1 MGVPPLLNL
10 PAPSGDDRAASAL
23 RRTGFH
29 VASELVEATVV
40 LHLHGEL
47 DMATTPVL
55 DQALTSALSKGAT
68 DLVVDL
74 SCLSFIDSTGISMLL
89 SAVQR
94 SDQAGK
100 AFRVRSPNRPVRKA
114 LHLTGVDRILS
125 IEHAEPR
132 SI

>member
-1 MGVPPLLNL
+1 MLHL
-10 PAPSGDDRAASAL
+10 PAPSGDDMAL
-23 RRTGFH
+23 ADLHRTGFH
-29 VASELVEATVV
+29 VAGERVEATVV

-55 DQALTSALSKGAT
+55 DQALTSALSNGAT

-74 SCLSFIDSTGISMLL
+74 SCLTFMDSTGISMLL

-114 LHLTGVDRILS
+114 LRLTGIDRILS
-125 IEHAEPR
+125 IEPAEPR
-132 SI
+132 ST

>member
-1 MGVPPLLNL
+1 MLHL
-10 PAPSGDDRAASAL
+10 PAPSGNDQALAEL
-23 RRTGFH
+23 RRTGFY
-29 VASELVEATVV
+29 VASEQVEATVV

-55 DQALTSALSKGAT
+55 DQVLTSVLSNGAT

-74 SCLSFIDSTGISMLL
+74 SCLTFMDSTGISMLL

-94 SDQAGK
+94 SNQAGK

-114 LHLTGVDRILS
+114 LRLTGVDRILS
-125 IEHAEPR
+125 IEPEELL
-132 SI
+132 ST

>member
-1 MGVPPLLNL
+1 LLHL
-10 PAPSGDDRAASAL
+10 PAPSGNDQALAEL

-29 VASELVEATVV
+29 VAGEQVDTTVV

-55 DQALTSALSKGAT
+55 DQALTSALNNRAT

-74 SCLSFIDSTGISMLL
+74 SCLTFMDSTGISMLL

-114 LHLTGVDRILS
+114 LRLTGVDRILS
-125 IEHAEPR
+125 IEHAEPL
-132 SI
+132 ST

>member
-1 MGVPPLLNL
+1 MLNL
-10 PAPSGDDRAASAL
+10 PAPSGDDQAL
-23 RRTGFH
+23 AELGRTGFH
-29 VASELVEATVV
+29 VAGERVDATVV

-55 DQALTSALSKGAT
+55 DQALSSVLSDGAT
-68 DLVVDL
+68 ELVVDL
-74 SCLSFIDSTGISMLL
+74 SCLTFMDSTGISMLL

-114 LHLTGVDRILS
+114 LRLTGVDRVL
-125 IEHAEPR
+125 ALEPEEPLAT
-132 SI
+132 